1 MAAEG
6 VGEDTRGGALSPEQQ
21 LPSSLVPQQ
30 LGARGGGGCIRVAI
44 IYFEGVL
51 HLKCSVL
58 GVPEG
63 IQPQRDYVLKQP
75 PASEH
80 LCLPALVQ

>member
-6 VGEDTRGGALSPEQQ
+6 VGDDTRRGALRPEQP
-21 LPSSLVPQQ
+21 LSSFLVPQQ
-30 LGARGGGGCIRVAI
+30 LAALGGGGCIRVAI
-44 IYFEGVL
+44 IHLEGVL
-51 HLKCSVL
+51 HLKCSVS

-63 IQPQRDYVLKQP
+63 MQTQWDYVLKQP

-80 LCLPALVQ
+80 LCLPALVK